1 MSAFASLP
9 GACRAAIRHGNDLS
23 DINIV
28 HWATTFGCGTED
40 VKDAWEK
47 ALTELSREP
56 ANSFEEYGE

>member
-1 MSAFASLP
+1 MSGFASLP
-9 GACRAAIRHGNDLS
+9 KACRAAI
-23 DINIV
+23 
-28 HWATTFGCGTED
+28 FGCGTED